1 MAKPLVVVE
10 SPAKAKTI
18 SKFLGDTY
26 DVRASVGHVADLPSK
41 GLAVD
46 VDNGFKPT
54 YELTERGKQV
64 IKDLKAA
71 LKDAS
76 ELYLATDEDR
86 EGEAISWHLLE
97 YLKPKVPVKR
107 MVFHEIT
114 KAAIDHA
121 VANPRQIDYGLVDA
135 AETRRI
141 LDRLYGYEVSPVLW
155 RRVNRG
161 LSAGRV
167 QSPSI
172 RLIVER
178 ERERIAFVSADYWD
192 IGLVTATDPSFEAT
206 LVAVDGTKV
215 ATGRDFDADGRPTDK
230 VVALDE
236 DRARR
241 LADGL
246 ADADVAV
253 RSVEEKPYRSSPK
266 APFMTSTL
274 QQDAGRRLRLS
285 ASQVM
290 RVAQGLYER
299 GYITYMRTD
308 NVVLSAE
315 AMGAV
320 RDAIERGY
328 GHSFLSPSPKSYAG
342 KVKNAQEAH
351 EAIRPTTPLRS
362 PDQVAGELNSQD
374 LALYRLIWQRTLAS
388 QMADAT
394 GTTVSL
400 RLAATSTHEST
411 DCEFAASGTTI
422 TFPGY
427 RAVYERPAAKAAPTR
442 GAGGN
447 EPDTGDDT
455 ADDTET
461 AGREALLPQLAE
473 GDLVPIASIT
483 PEGHSTNPPARYT
496 EATLVKRLE
505 ELGIGRPSTW
515 ASIIQTVQDRGYVW
529 KKGTALVPTWTA
541 FAVVGLLEQHFDDLV
556 DYEFTAK
563 IEEDLDAIA
572 AGEGQKD
579 TWLQRFYFG
588 DDGEL
593 PGLKRLVE
601 ENLDEIDAAAINT
614 FPLGLDAD
622 GREIVVKPGKYGP
635 YVKRG
640 DDTASVPDDLPPDEL
655 TLDLAVELLS
665 APKSDEP
672 IGELDGLPVFA
683 KNGRYGPYV
692 QWGTPD
698 EPPPGHDKPKMS
710 SLFKTMVL
718 ERLTM
723 DEAEALLQLPRTLGE
738 DPSDGEPIVA
748 NNGRYGPYIV
758 KGKDFRSIDSEE
770 QLLTITLDEALAIL
784 AQPKVFKR
792 GGRSMAAKGPL
803 REFGTDPVSER
814 PVVAKDGKFGVY
826 VTDGET
832 NASIGKGDRI
842 EEMLPERAYELLAIR
857 RDKLALEGKGP
868 KKKAAPRKKAA
879 AKKRAAKKAP
889 AKKPAT

>member
-1 MAKPLVVVE
+1 MPRPLVVVE

-18 SKFLGDTY
+18 AAFLGNAY

-64 IKDLKAA
+64 VKDLKAA

-86 EGEAISWHLLE
+86 EGEAISWHLVE
-97 YLKPKVPVKR
+97 QLKPKVPVKR

-114 KAAIDHA
+114 KSAIDHA
-121 VANPRQIDYGLVDA
+121 VSNPRDIDYGLVDA

-178 ERERIAFVSADYWD
+178 ERERIAFVAAGYWD
-192 IGLVTATDPSFEAT
+192 IELLTSTAPAFTAT
-206 LVAVDGTKV
+206 LVAVDGTRV
-215 ATGRDFDADGRPTDK
+215 ATGKDFGPDGRLTGNA
-230 VVALDE
+230 VALDE
-236 DRARR
+236 PRATA

-246 ADADVAV
+246 EGEPFTV
-253 RSVEEKPYRSSPK
+253 RSVEEKPYKSSPR

-274 QQDAGRRLRLS
+274 QQEGGRRLRLS
-285 ASQVM
+285 SSQVM

-308 NVVLSAE
+308 NVVLSDE
-315 AMGAV
+315 ALSAV
-320 RDAIERGY
+320 RAAVASEY
-328 GHSFLSPSPKSYAG
+328 GQQFLSPSPKQYSS

-362 PDQVAGELNSQD
+362 PNRVAGELNSQE

-394 GTTVSL
+394 GTTVSV
-400 RLAATSTHEST
+400 RLGAVSAHEST
-411 DCEFAASGTTI
+411 DCEFGASGTTI
-422 TFPGY
+422 TFAGY
-427 RAVYERPAAKAAPTR
+427 RAVYVESTDDD
-442 GAGGN
+442 AG
-447 EPDTGDDT
+447 E
-455 ADDTET
+455 A
-461 AGREALLPQLAE
+461 EALLPPLTP
-473 GDLVPIASIT
+473 GDDVPVDGLMAN
-483 PEGHSTNPPARYT
+483 GHTTSPPARYT
-496 EATLVKRLE
+496 EASLVRKLE

-515 ASIIQTVQDRGYVW
+515 ASIIQTIQDRGYVW
-529 KKGTALVPTWTA
+529 KKGQALVPTWTA
-541 FAVVGLLEQHFDDLV
+541 FAVVNLLEQHFDDLV

-572 AGEGQKD
+572 AGERQKD
-579 TWLQRFYFG
+579 DWLQRFYFG
-588 DDGEL
+588 DDHDDAL

-614 FPLGLDAD
+614 FVLGAD
-622 GREIVVKPGKYGP
+622 EQGVDVVVKPGKYGP

-640 DDTASVPDDLPPDEL
+640 DDTAGVPEDLAPDEL
-655 TLDLAVELLS
+655 TLPKALELLA

-672 IGELDGLPVFA
+672 IGELDGYPVFA
-683 KNGRYGPYV
+683 RNGRYGPYV

-698 EPPPGHDKPKMS
+698 DPPPGHDKPKMS

-718 ERLTM
+718 ERITM
-723 DEAEALLQLPRTLGE
+723 DDAEKLLQLPRTLGV
-738 DPSDGEPIVA
+738 DPADGQPIVA
-748 NNGRYGPYIV
+748 SNGRYGPYVV
-758 KGKDFRSIDSEE
+758 KGKDFRSLDDEE
-770 QLLTITLDEALAIL
+770 RLFTVTLDEALRIFAE
-784 AQPKVFKR
+784 PKVFRR
-792 GGRSMAAKGPL
+792 GGRNMAATGPL
-803 REFGTDPVSER
+803 REFGSDPVSGR
-814 PVVAKDGKFGVY
+814 PVVAKDGRFGVY

-842 EEMLPERAYELLAIR
+842 EEMLPERAFELLAIR
-857 RDKLALEGKGP
+857 RDTTGTTP
-868 KKKAAPRKKAA
+868 KKSAKSTKSTARKSP
-879 AKKRAAKKAP
+879 AKKAG
-889 AKKPAT
+889 ARKRA